1 MGSDSWFNKIKL
13 VGMSHNHSVSDLLIR
28 IKNGYMAKS
37 LKISSPSS
45 KLRESILKVLKDEG
59 YILSYSKTGEGAHRL
74 LSINL
79 RYHFSSPVVS
89 EVEIVSKPGK
99 RVYSSCEQ
107 ISAVKNGLGTVIMST
122 SAGILTDYDARLK
135 GIGGEVLFKIF

>member
-1 MGSDSWFNKIKL
+1 
-13 VGMSHNHSVSDLLIR
+13 
-28 IKNGYMAKS
+28 MAKS

-59 YILSYSKTGEGAHRL
+59 YILGYSKIREGRHQL
-74 LSINL
+74 LNINL
-79 RYHFSSPVVS
+79 KYHFLNPVLN
-89 EVEIVSKPGK
+89 EVEIISKPGK

-107 ISAVKNGLGTVIMST
+107 ISAVKNGLGSVIMST
-122 SAGILTDYDARLK
+122 SAGIITDYEARLK